1 MMFRPYS
8 SESGPTNIGPMPS
21 PRTYKLMLRMVTSC
35 EVCKS
40 RASPVSVKEACVAVS
55 TTVSRAAR
63 EDAMGKGTHH

>member
-40 RASPVSVKEACVAVS
+40 CASPVSVNDAYAAIS
-55 TTVSRAAR
+55 PNFSRTAR
-63 EDAMGKGTHH
+63 GDAMGKVTHH